1 MESWSE
7 IFFLNHKNY
16 NVTYWKCRGR
26 DTSKYYC
33 YLYML
38 RDISMN
44 EAIFKD
50 IGKNVVFHRKLNGMN
65 QIDLAKRL
73 NMGVAKLSRIER
85 GIDVIDVP
93 LSVYISIAESLNVFV
108 TDLLKSTDVRV
119 KNICVRKSV
128 K

>member
-1 MESWSE
+1 
-7 IFFLNHKNY
+7 
-16 NVTYWKCRGR
+16 
-26 DTSKYYC
+26 
-33 YLYML
+33 
-38 RDISMN
+38 MN

-50 IGKNVVFHRKLNGMN
+50 IGKNIVFHRKLNGMN

-85 GIDVIDVP
+85 GIDVINVP
-93 LSVYISIAESLNVFV
+93 LSVYIRIAESLNVFV

>member
-1 MESWSE
+1 
-7 IFFLNHKNY
+7 
-16 NVTYWKCRGR
+16 
-26 DTSKYYC
+26 
-33 YLYML
+33 ML

-50 IGKNVVFHRKLNGMN
+50 IGKNIVFHRKLNGMN

-73 NMGVAKLSRIER
+73 NMGGAKLSRIER
-85 GIDVIDVP
+85 GIDVINVP
-93 LSVYISIAESLNVFV
+93 LSVYIRIAESLNVFV

>member
-1 MESWSE
+1 
-7 IFFLNHKNY
+7 
-16 NVTYWKCRGR
+16 
-26 DTSKYYC
+26 
-33 YLYML
+33 ML

-50 IGKNVVFHRKLNGMN
+50 IGKNIVFHRKLNGMN

-85 GIDVIDVP
+85 GIDVINVP
-93 LSVYISIAESLNVFV
+93 LSVYIRIAESLNVFV